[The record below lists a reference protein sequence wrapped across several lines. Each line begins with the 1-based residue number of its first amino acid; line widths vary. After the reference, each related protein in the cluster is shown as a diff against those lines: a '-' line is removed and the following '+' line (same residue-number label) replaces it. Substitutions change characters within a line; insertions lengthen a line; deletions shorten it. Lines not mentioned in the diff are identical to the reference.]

1 MRRGS
6 RHARSSSNTQRVDTQ
21 RVLVIAAHPDDEV
34 LGCGATLA
42 KYAERHH
49 DVFSLILG
57 EGMARGS
64 NKIIQDL
71 GIRELRKESER
82 ANRILG
88 VRKVY
93 RYSFP
98 DNRFD
103 SVPLLEIVKAIE
115 SVKSEVGPTIV
126 FTHHAHDVN
135 IDHQIAFKAS
145 LAAFRPLPGETV
157 REFYCFQTVSSTEWQ
172 ASNCGLVFLP
182 THYEDVAATMD
193 KKVRAVKAYASELR
207 NYPHPRST
215 EGVLAQAVQMGL
227 RVGLEKAEAFE
238 LIRKI
243 SR

>member
-1 MRRGS
+1 MRRGLP
-6 RHARSSSNTQRVDTQ
+6 ARSSSNAGRFDKQ
-21 RVLVIAAHPDDEV
+21 RVLVVAAHPDDEV

-115 SVKSEVGPTIV
+115 RVKREVRPTIV

-135 IDHQIAFKAS
+135 IDHQLTFKAS

-157 REFYCFQTVSSTEWQ
+157 RDFYCFQTASSTVSQ
-172 ASNCGLVFLP
+172 ARKYRLGFFP
-182 THYEDVAATMD
+182 THHPDVAGEMT
-193 KKVRAVKAYASELR
+193 
-207 NYPHPRST
+207 
-215 EGVLAQAVQMGL
+215 
-227 RVGLEKAEAFE
+227 
-238 LIRKI
+238 
-243 SR
+243 